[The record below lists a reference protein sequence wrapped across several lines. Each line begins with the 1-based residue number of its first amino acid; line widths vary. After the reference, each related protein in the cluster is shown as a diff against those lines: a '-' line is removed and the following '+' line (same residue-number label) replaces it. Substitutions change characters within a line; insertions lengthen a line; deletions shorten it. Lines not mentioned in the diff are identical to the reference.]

1 MLIELIYQSGCPN
14 VRRTRQNLLKALAGA
29 GVPAQWKEWDSADPG
44 APDYATRFAS
54 PTILV
59 NGRDVAA
66 NQSVESGE
74 ACRLYVGPQGS
85 ISGAPGV
92 ELIAAALAG
101 RVPDKANGPDWKRG
115 LAVAPGV
122 GVALLPKLACPA
134 CWPAYAAL
142 VSSLGLSFLL
152 STGYLLG
159 FSLVFLSLALGAIAF
174 AGRRSGRYL
183 PLWVGIA
190 ASAAILAAKFALES
204 RVLLYAGAVG
214 LMGAGLWSNWPHRR
228 LLTGKCRRSDGNELR
243 SNRLQVKEQDDAKQ
257 TTN

>member
-1 MLIELIYQSGCPN
+1 MLVELIYQSGCPN
-14 VRRTRQNLLKALAGA
+14 VRRTRQNLVKALAES
-29 GVPAQWKEWDSADPG
+29 GVPLRWTEWDSAGPD
-44 APDYATRFAS
+44 APDYARRSAS

-66 NQSVESGE
+66 DQGVEGSE
-74 ACRLYVGPQGS
+74 ACRLYVGPHGA
-85 ISGAPGV
+85 ISGAPAV

-101 RVPDKANGPDWKRG
+101 KAPHKASGPDWRRG

-152 STGYLLG
+152 STEYLLG
-159 FSLVFLSLALGAIAF
+159 FSLVFLSLALGAIAL
-174 AGRRSGRYL
+174 AGRRSRRYL

-190 ASAAILAAKFALES
+190 ASAVILVAKFALES

-214 LMGAGLWSNWPHRR
+214 LMGAGLWSNWPRR
-228 LLTGKCRRSDGNELR
+228 TLRGNCPRCDGNDSE
-243 SNRLQVKEQDDAKQ
+243 QIEFKE
-257 TTN
+257 